1 VPGRRLPAR
10 ALDRPRVREAR
21 SGEPGGLRRP
31 RGRGMGEAG
40 LAMDGRPP
48 MAGQV
53 VVEERAGDEDE
64 QVDAEGEPARTP
76 VETAARQEEGQE
88 LVRGSSGT
96 NRTEE

>member
-1 VPGRRLPAR
+1 
-10 ALDRPRVREAR
+10 
-21 SGEPGGLRRP
+21 
-31 RGRGMGEAG
+31 
-40 LAMDGRPP
+40 